1 CARFLRLGDSPLPRP
16 DPRRWAGHRH
26 PPGGDPLSHDHSRGG
41 GAGAPGQCPER
52 GWRRIHPGDGGSGE
66 DRRPGAAAGASF
78 GPLGEGRRPPRWG
91 YRDPLHRHPSGGKAL
106 RGTPDRRHRRAHRS
120 PQDLAGQRAGDPLGR
135 TQGPAAGGG
144 SGLRGRRQR
153 GDQEPSRPPRD
164 RLPAGGRRLM
174 AALATALATLGHW
187 RLALREP
194 HLPWLLAL
202 VLVLA
207 LTLESRTG
215 VVNVLRGPVFL
226 AVLFCLGRGDLRA
239 LWANGPARW
248 FLLLMAWLGL
258 SLLWDGASAAD
269 WKILQR
275 GLQVLTLLVLVFLVA
290 RQRPDWQPRIL
301 RLYLV
306 AGIAAAAL
314 VLVAWPGSPATL
326 AALHPGVERSHFYT
340 RGVLTISIF
349 TGWMM
354 AVLSIACAHG
364 ALATGARR
372 APLYLLG
379 GLLCALVMLWTQA
392 RSAWL
397 AAILG
402 IAMVLWHHRPRR
414 WWLWLAALPL
424 LAAA

>member
-1 CARFLRLGDSPLPRP
+1 
-16 DPRRWAGHRH
+16 
-26 PPGGDPLSHDHSRGG
+26 
-41 GAGAPGQCPER
+41 
-52 GWRRIHPGDGGSGE
+52 
-66 DRRPGAAAGASF
+66 
-78 GPLGEGRRPPRWG
+78 
-91 YRDPLHRHPSGGKAL
+91 
-106 RGTPDRRHRRAHRS
+106 
-120 PQDLAGQRAGDPLGR
+120 
-135 TQGPAAGGG
+135 
-144 SGLRGRRQR
+144 
-153 GDQEPSRPPRD
+153 
-164 RLPAGGRRLM
+164 M

-187 RLALREP
+187 RLALRER

-202 VLVLA
+202 FLVLA

-424 LAAA
+424 LAAAAALLFSEWREILADSLERGGSFRLAIWRNALDRALESPLHLLAGHGLSASTRTVAEGIVQNHYHSLYLNTLFHGGLVALALYLGCLWRLAADWRREPRDWLWACLLIPMQLAFVVDGENFFVTPSAMMLAYLLPLFWAMTRWQPFAPHRTTNGLPAHKWG